1 MFPPFASS
9 TTLETHGFPIVQRPY
24 VAKPPYSA
32 SAGGPPFPLASLKDA
47 DNYGILR
54 LARQSPELFQHL
66 WWCSAGLVIGCFLS
80 MGMLQ
85 EDSELRRHLDPM
97 IPVMGGA
104 MTWIFG
110 RMLQFSEELAQSKQR
125 WELQQKNMEPLLQAK
140 MEAQKSRE
148 DAESFRKEAEALR
161 KQVEAIQKQAANQAS
176 EPLSKAKPVRL
187 V

>member
-1 MFPPFASS
+1 MLHTFLLGLWQVAR
-9 TTLETHGFPIVQRPY
+9 LLLLVQLLGTS
-24 VAKPPYSA
+24 VLLLDDSD
-32 SAGGPPFPLASLKDA
+32 S
-47 DNYGILR
+47 YGILR
-54 LARQSPELFQHL
+54 LARQSPDLFQHL

-85 EDSELRRHLDPM
+85 ENSELRRHLDPM

-125 WELQQKNMEPLLQAK
+125 WELQQKNTEPLLQAK
-140 MEAQKSRE
+140 REAQKSRE

-176 EPLSKAKPVRL
+176 EYMRL
-187 V
+187 DSENRLFALGVVESQ